1 MMRHILIIISLIFAV
16 ATVHAQT
23 FGKAEYE
30 QVKSLTIENLE
41 RDTYVVFEE
50 EGFIL
55 DRYELKP
62 AYVFNFSDEIE
73 RKVYLYLVYPLET
86 EDTLASV
93 MFYQREDVTI
103 VLPLPGANADREAW
117 GLYIDD
123 LKYVG
128 EDEPGFLACV
138 GFVVSKEFSALLAG
152 SGANMEEEGE
162 YEYCFAGK
170 SDVTLATG
178 EKQKISEL
186 RPGTRL
192 TSWDHDQN
200 NFTETIVAGIDI
212 HLREE
217 IEMVE
222 IWITDPEVLLTS
234 DVDKPA
240 LRMLR
245 LTPNHPVESSQGRIR
260 AEEVRPGMSI
270 FVDVR
275 GELTSIPVLA
285 SRASLSSETTVYS
298 IITDEMPFFVD
309 GVLVWPK

>member
-1 MMRHILIIISLIFAV
+1 MRHTLILIGLIV
-16 ATVHAQT
+16 AFSVAKAQT

-30 QVKSLTIENLE
+30 QLKSLTIENLD
-41 RDTYVVFEE
+41 RDSYVVFDE

-103 VLPLPGANADREAW
+103 VLPLPGASADREAW

-152 SGANMEEEGE
+152 SGGGMEEEGE
-162 YEYCFAGK
+162 YEYCFAGE
-170 SDVTLATG
+170 STITLSNN
-178 EKQKISEL
+178 EKCKVNDLQ
-186 RPGTRL
+186 PGMTL
-192 TSWDHDQN
+192 TSWDNDLN
-200 NFTETIVAGIDI
+200 RFSETTVTGIDI

-217 IEMVE
+217 IEMYE
-222 IWITDPEVLLTS
+222 IWITDPEVLLSETNN
-234 DVDKPA
+234 KPV
-240 LRMLR
+240 LKVLR
-245 LTPNHPVESSQGRIR
+245 LTANHPVESSIGRIR
-260 AEEVRPGMSI
+260 AEKVMPGMNI

-275 GELTSIPVLA
+275 GELTSVPVIA
-285 SRASLSSETTVYS
+285 SRSSVSTESKVYS
-298 IITDEMPFFVD
+298 ILTNGMPFFVD

>member
-1 MMRHILIIISLIFAV
+1 MRHTFLLIGLILGCTMAQ
-16 ATVHAQT
+16 AQT

-30 QVKSLTIENLE
+30 QLKSLTIDNLE
-41 RDTYVVFEE
+41 RDTYVVFDE

-123 LKYVG
+123 LKYTG

-138 GFVVSKEFSALLAG
+138 GFVISKEFSALLAG
-152 SGANMEEEGE
+152 SGGSLEEEGE
-162 YEYCFAGK
+162 YEYCFAEEAL
-170 SDVTLATG
+170 VQLADGRETPV
-178 EKQKISEL
+178 SEIV
-186 RPGTRL
+186 PGMNIR
-192 TSWDHDQN
+192 SWDHARNDY
-200 NFTETIVAGIDI
+200 TETTVKGIDI

-217 IEMVE
+217 IEMYE
-222 IWITDPEVLLTS
+222 IWTSDPEVLLSETEN
-234 DVDKPA
+234 KPV
-240 LRMLR
+240 LKVLR
-245 LTPNHPVESSQGRIR
+245 LTANHPVESSIGRVK
-260 AEEVRPGMSI
+260 AEEVGPGMSI
-270 FVDVR
+270 FMDVR
-275 GELTSIPVLA
+275 GELTSVPVLA
-285 SRASLSSETTVYS
+285 SRPSHSSETTVYS
-298 IITDEMPFFVD
+298 VTTNGMPFFVE